1 MKRLIIVSVLFIFGI
16 IFVGTVSF
24 TAPALAET
32 LVGSNADNRVTVALR
47 VGQEAVQSWL
57 PAPWQSEPV
66 PAGPFKG
73 ANLFVFFIDRLINLD
88 SAGKPAAG
96 GTFRL
101 AALAA
106 PARHSQTG
114 ESAPFVLKVY
124 GPHEGPGP
132 YKNSAKVTVRREVTL
147 SGADLE
153 PGTGSELW
161 VIRDSEWDILKFRM
175 DYQRALPVRTKGEA
189 RPHSNIDPNFFRMYR
204 YDQLMDVVKS
214 IPDGIDRVKNYGIW
228 VTISELRGLFIG
240 TEKIVGIAIIPW
252 YGRQTF
258 LP

>member
-1 MKRLIIVSVLFIFGI
+1 MKRLITVSVLFIFGI
-16 IFVGTVSF
+16 ISIDTGSL
-24 TAPALAET
+24 TAPARAET
-32 LVGSNADNRVTVALR
+32 FVGSNADNRITVALR

-57 PAPWQSEPV
+57 TAPWQSEPV
-66 PAGPFKG
+66 PDGPFKG
-73 ANLFVFFIDRLINLD
+73 ANLFVVFIDRLLNQD
-88 SAGKPAAG
+88 SADKPAAG

-101 AALAA
+101 AALSI
-106 PARHSQTG
+106 PAKHLQTG
-114 ESAPFVLKVY
+114 ESAPFIIRVY
-124 GPHEGPGP
+124 GPHEGAGP
-132 YKNSAKVTVRREVTL
+132 YKNSVKVTVRREAAL

-175 DYQRALPVRTKGEA
+175 DYQRAVPVRTKGEV
-189 RPHSNIDPNFFRMYR
+189 RPHSNVDPNFFRMYR

-214 IPDGIDRVKNYGIW
+214 IPDSIDRVKYYGLW
-228 VTISELRGLFIG
+228 VTISELRGLFNG
-240 TEKIVGIAIIPW
+240 TEKLVGIAIVPW

>member
-1 MKRLIIVSVLFIFGI
+1 MKRLITFSVLFIFGI
-16 IFVGTVSF
+16 ISVETGPLS
-24 TAPALAET
+24 APALAEIF
-32 LVGSNADNRVTVALR
+32 VGSNADNRVTVALR

-57 PAPWQSEPV
+57 PTPWQSEPV
-66 PAGPFKG
+66 TAGPFKG
-73 ANLFVFFIDRLINLD
+73 ANLIVLFIDRLFNQD

-101 AALAA
+101 AALKA
-106 PARHSQTG
+106 PAKHSQTG
-114 ESAPFVLKVY
+114 ESASFVLKVY

-132 YKNSAKVTVRREVTL
+132 YKNSFKAMVRREAALNV
-147 SGADLE
+147 ADLE

-161 VIRDSEWDILKFRM
+161 EVRDSEGGILKFRM
-175 DYQRALPVRTKGEA
+175 DYQRALPVRTKGED

-204 YDQLMDVVKS
+204 YDQLLDVVKS
-214 IPDGIDRVKNYGIW
+214 IPDSIDRVQNYQLR
-228 VTISELRGLFIG
+228 VTMSELSGLFNG
-240 TEKIVGIAIIPW
+240 TEKLVGITISPW